1 MMKVLL
7 SYNVKVHDALLHAI
21 NEECVDAF
29 EILLKH
35 NNELKM
41 KRRGALKSMGDVVQQ
56 ILQQVQVFN
65 FVVCHVCLFILLLYY
80 LFLSYLTECMAIG

>member
-65 FVVCHVCLFILLLYY
+65 LCHVFFSFIATVLYI
-80 LFLSYLTECMAIG
+80 FIFSH